1 MGDEYGWKQVHGD
14 VFRQPPRLMLMSALL
29 GTGSQLIILAAVVIL
44 YTIIGDLY
52 AERAT
57 ILTATIFLYA
67 LTSGVAGYTSAR
79 YYANYG
85 GKDWVRNVLL
95 TASIWPGALVLIGG
109 YVNSVAIYYSSS
121 RAIAFPIMV
130 SIFFAFPFLS
140 IDVMY

>member
-1 MGDEYGWKQVHGD
+1 
-14 VFRQPPRLMLMSALL
+14 MLMSALL

-79 YYANYG
+79 YYVNYG

-130 SIFFAFPFLS
+130 SIFFAFPYLS

>member
-1 MGDEYGWKQVHGD
+1 
-14 VFRQPPRLMLMSALL
+14 MSALL

-130 SIFFAFPFLS
+130 SIFFAFPYLS

>member
-1 MGDEYGWKQVHGD
+1 
-14 VFRQPPRLMLMSALL
+14 MLMSALL

-79 YYANYG
+79 YYVNYG